1 MIYIIGFIL
10 ILGLVIFVHELGH
23 FVMAKRAGIL
33 CHEFAIGMGPIL
45 FSKRKG
51 ETLYSLR
58 LIPIGGFVMMAGEEV
73 NEDFLKKDR
82 NVLVTKNDKGEIDQ
96 IILSSDDPRFPEAE
110 EVTVESYDL
119 KGKEEAPMH
128 LNGEPLADEAYYV
141 MTKKRMRIA
150 PFGRSFDSKSLPA
163 RFKTIFA
170 GPFMNLVLAFFLFL
184 LLGFLIGVPKDT
196 LEIGQIQQDAP
207 ADGVFLPGDEVV
219 RVAGPQGGEPADW
232 AEFTGMLRNMRGERT
247 WEIVVLRD
255 GEEQTLKVVPLLAFN
270 ALGFRNMTEAEF
282 HDLHGDE
289 EVFDPDVVR
298 VGRIADNSPAAG
310 AVMTEGCAREQGEG
324 LKRGDVILAV
334 DGIEI
339 EKWQTFIDIVEADY
353 GPDADWRQKTYT
365 FEILRDGEE
374 HVLEIAPYPPEILG
388 IQDVPA
394 LTVAMGVSRPT
405 EFAFFQSFPQAFAF
419 MGQSVMMIVGTL
431 RLLFTGVAGVGDL
444 AGPVGIAA
452 ITADV
457 IQAGLITLINWV
469 GLLSVNLAILNLL
482 PIPALDGGRIVFLGY
497 EAVTRRKPNKTIENY
512 LHLIM
517 FFLLIGLI
525 IYVTYNDILRLLN
538 IG

>member
-10 ILGLVIFVHELGH
+10 VLGVVIFVHELGH

-33 CHEFAIGMGPIL
+33 CHEFAIGMGPIV
-45 FSKRKG
+45 FSRRKG
-51 ETLYSLR
+51 ETVYSLR

-73 NEDFLKKDR
+73 NEDFLKKDQK
-82 NVLVTKNDKGEIDQ
+82 VLVTKNDKDEIDQ
-96 IILSSDDPRFPEAE
+96 IILSVNDPRFPDAE

-119 KGKEEAPMH
+119 KGRDDGHMH
-128 LNGEPLADEAYYV
+128 LNGEPLAQEAYYV

-150 PFGRSFDSKSLPA
+150 PYDRSFDSKSLPA

-170 GPFMNLVLAFFLFL
+170 GPFMNLVLAFLLFL
-184 LLGFLIGVPKDT
+184 LLGFMIGVPRDT
-196 LEIGQIQQDAP
+196 LEIGHIQEGAP
-207 ADGVFLPGDEVV
+207 ADGVFLPGDEVL
-219 RVAGPQGGEPADW
+219 RVEGVHGGEPADW
-232 AEFTGMLRNMRGERT
+232 GEFTSMLRNMRGERT
-247 WEIVVLRD
+247 WEIVVMRE
-255 GEEQTLKVVPLLAFN
+255 GEEKSLEIVPLLAFN
-270 ALGFRNMTEAEF
+270 ALGFRNMTEKEF
-282 HDLHGDE
+282 HDLYGDDE
-289 EVFDPDVVR
+289 TFDADVVR
-298 VGRIADNSPAAG
+298 VGRIAENSPAAG
-310 AVMTEGCAREQGEG
+310 AVMTEGCTREQGEG
-324 LKRGDVILAV
+324 LKRGDVLLAV
-334 DGIEI
+334 DGIAI
-339 EKWQTFIDIVEADY
+339 DDWQTFIDHVEADY
-353 GPDADWRQKTYT
+353 GSDAEWREKTYT
-365 FEILRDGEE
+365 LEVLRDDEE
-374 HVLEIAPYPPEILG
+374 LLLEITPYPPEILN

-394 LTVAMGVSRPT
+394 LNVSMGVSRPT
-405 EFAFFQSFPQAFAF
+405 EFAFFSSFPRALAF
-419 MGQSVMMIVGTL
+419 MAQSVMMVIGTL

-457 IQAGLITLINWV
+457 IQAGFITLVNWV